1 MVRVEQYGGGGNP
14 SKRVIFGQHQQQEL
28 KIASHIMAKMRI
40 KHLFIFLLAAAS
52 TLSHAATIT
61 GTVVSVADGDT
72 VTVLDAT
79 KTQHKIRLT
88 GIDAPEKAQPFGRR
102 SKSSLSDMVY
112 LKQVTVETDKKDRYG
127 RNLGKVLIDGKDANL
142 MQIERGFAWHYK
154 AYERDQSSVDRK
166 AYADAEN
173 AARASRTGLVGR

>member
-1 MVRVEQYGGGGNP
+1 ML
-14 SKRVIFGQHQQQEL
+14 I
-28 KIASHIMAKMRI
+28 RI
-40 KHLFIFLLAAAS
+40 LAALLLATSA
-52 TLSHAATIT
+52 HAATIT

-88 GIDAPEKAQPFGRR
+88 GIDAPEKMQSFGRR

-127 RNLGKVLIDGKDANL
+127 RNLGTVLINGKDANL

-154 AYERDQSSVDRK
+154 AYERDQTSVDRK

-173 AARASRTGLVGR
+173 AARASRIGLWAVAGAVPPWEFRRQQAH

>member
-1 MVRVEQYGGGGNP
+1 MSV
-14 SKRVIFGQHQQQEL
+14 KL
-28 KIASHIMAKMRI
+28 
-40 KHLFIFLLAAAS
+40 LLLALLLATSAQ
-52 TLSHAATIT
+52 AATIT

-79 KTQHKIRLT
+79 KKQHKIRLT
-88 GIDAPEKAQPFGRR
+88 GIDAPEKMQPYGRR

-142 MQIERGFAWHYK
+142 MQIERGMAWWYRAYK
-154 AYERDQSSVDRK
+154 KDQSASDRRLYEAAEATAK
-166 AYADAEN
+166 AKKAGLWADAKPVAPWEF
-173 AARASRTGLVGR
+173 RRRK

>member
-1 MVRVEQYGGGGNP
+1 MFFI
-14 SKRVIFGQHQQQEL
+14 SL
-28 KIASHIMAKMRI
+28 KP
-40 KHLFIFLLAAAS
+40 LLLALLLATSA
-52 TLSHAATIT
+52 HAATIT

-88 GIDAPEKAQPFGRR
+88 GIDAPEKTQPFGRR

-142 MQIERGFAWHYK
+142 MQIEHGMAWWYR
-154 AYERDQSSVDRK
+154 AYQKDQSANDRRLYETAETSAK
-166 AYADAEN
+166 AKKVGLWADAKPVPPWEFRR
-173 AARASRTGLVGR
+173 AARP

>member
-1 MVRVEQYGGGGNP
+1 ML
-14 SKRVIFGQHQQQEL
+14 L
-28 KIASHIMAKMRI
+28 KP
-40 KHLFIFLLAAAS
+40 LLLALLLATSA
-52 TLSHAATIT
+52 HAVTIT

-88 GIDAPEKAQPFGRR
+88 GIDAPEKMQPFGRR

-127 RNLGKVLIDGKDANL
+127 HNLGTVLINGKDANL
-142 MQIERGFAWHYK
+142 MQIERGMAWWYRT
-154 AYERDQSSVDRK
+154 YQRDQSANDRRLYEAAEATAK
-166 AYADAEN
+166 AKKVGLWADAKPVPPWEF
-173 AARASRTGLVGR
+173 RRQKK

>member
-1 MVRVEQYGGGGNP
+1 MQT
-14 SKRVIFGQHQQQEL
+14 L
-28 KIASHIMAKMRI
+28 THILAV
-40 KHLFIFLLAAAS
+40 LLLATSA
-52 TLSHAATIT
+52 HAATIT

-72 VTVLDAT
+72 ITVLDAT

-127 RNLGKVLIDGKDANL
+127 RNLGTVLINGKDANL

-154 AYERDQSSVDRK
+154 AYEREQSSVDRK
-166 AYADAEN
+166 VYADAEN
-173 AARASRTGLVGR
+173 AARASRVGLWADAKPVPPWEFRRAARP